1 VAWPDRDTDAC
12 PCHRWIIMAAV
23 RSRCR
28 HYIFALWFISSFFYL
43 FSSPN
48 LSCRRLDLY
57 HTSTHDV
64 HGLSVNLECMSE
76 MCCTRIAENTGRRT
90 QKLRQNSPS
99 VHHCTICR
107 AISSQLRRVSTIGK
121 NLLNGNISSI
131 CCYNM
136 VNFGPLTSEIFWRVW
151 GTPANFNGFRVLVV
165 LLNGTL
171 PVGVSQTL
179 RR

>member
-1 VAWPDRDTDAC
+1 MCNARLCAALESVAWLDRDTDAC

-28 HYIFALWFISSFFYL
+28 HYIFALWFLSSFFYF

-64 HGLSVNLECMSE
+64 HGLSVKLECMCLRCAARGSLKY
-76 MCCTRIAENTGRRT
+76 RT

-99 VHHCTICR
+99 VHHRTICW

-131 CCYNM
+131 CRYNM
-136 VNFGPLTSEIFWRVW
+136 VNFGLLTSEICWRVW
-151 GTPANFNGFRVLVV
+151 APQQISTGFA
-165 LLNGTL
+165 
-171 PVGVSQTL
+171 SWQCY
-179 RR
+179 